1 MPLRINITCPA
12 DPEAIACV
20 VEGLV
25 ALNACMMTAARK
37 AGRSAPLLYA
47 SGVRYKREPK
57 GREQWQSAAELLSSG
72 EGDCEDLAAYR
83 AAELRCEGELA
94 FVDIQPTNRGTYH
107 AVVRRGNGQIEDPS
121 RILLAMIDD
130 HETEV

>member
-1 MPLRINITCPA
+1 MPLRIKITCPC

-37 AGRSAPLLYA
+37 AGKPAPLLYTT
-47 SGVRYKREPK
+47 GVRYKRERP
-57 GREQWQSAAELLSSG
+57 GQEHWQSAAELLASG
-72 EGDCEDLAAYR
+72 EGDCEDLASYR
-83 AAELRCEGELA
+83 AAELRCDGELA
-94 FVDIQPTNRGTYH
+94 FVDIQRTPRGSYH

-121 RILLAMIDD
+121 RILLDMHNDQ
-130 HETEV
+130 ETEV